1 MEIKMVYKK
10 ELAIRYDTDVLVVGG
25 GPSGVAA
32 AITAARKGKR
42 VLILENNGCFGGE
55 GTTGLV
61 PTFTQFTDG
70 KDFLVGG
77 IGREIRDLTIGEY
90 CDYKRDFY
98 AFNVERLKRV
108 YDTLVMNEK
117 NIEFLFFTKMVDVV
131 AHDDHVDCV
140 IAASKC
146 GIFAI
151 HAKIYIDCTGDGD
164 LCAWAGADFEYGDEN
179 GDVMPPTLCSLWSN
193 IDYSCV
199 ESLHNKLEVAFKDGV
214 FTNEDRHI
222 PGVISAYREKGI
234 GVGNVGHVFGT
245 NGTDDVSLTKAMVE
259 GRKIVSEFETFFN
272 GYVQGYENAHLCYTA
287 DMLGIRE
294 SRRIVGDYQLCG
306 EDFKRRAV
314 FDDEIGRYAYP
325 VDIHIMKPNKKA
337 YDAYKEEFT
346 KTMVYG
352 IGESYG
358 IPYRILTPAKLSNV
372 LVAGRCVSTDRQMQA
387 SIRVMPGCYIT
398 GQAAGDAA
406 VLACES
412 EDTRKVNISQL
423 QSEIVKSGG
432 IIVNR
437 NR

>member
-10 ELAIRYDTDVLVVGG
+10 ELAVRYDTDVLVVGG

-108 YDTLVMNEK
+108 YDTLVMNER

-140 IAASKC
+140 IAASKS

-199 ESLHNKLEVAFKDGV
+199 EPLHNKLEVAFKDGV

-222 PGVISAYREKGI
+222 PGVISAYQEKGI
-234 GVGNVGHVFGT
+234 GVGNVGHVFGA

-325 VDIHIMKPNKKA
+325 VDIHIMKPNKEA